1 MSELEQT
8 PQTTPTDDAAAHA
21 VDPQT
26 LQQPAQSNA
35 PTSVADIRKRS
46 QDRKQGTLIT
56 LSSGITLRIGRP
68 SVNNL
73 VKTGQLP
80 AELANAAIKVQ
91 SGTPNLTD
99 HDMKKYVEYNERI
112 VLLSVMEPKIVASD
126 PTDEQIALEDLGD
139 DDRNEIL
146 LYVNGGLEALAKFR
160 ADGSGVSA

>member
-1 MSELEQT
+1 MQPNDNSSQST
-8 PQTTPTDDAAAHA
+8 NDAAEHA
-21 VDPQT
+21 VDPAT
-26 LQQPAQSNA
+26 LTQPTQATA
-35 PTSVADIRKRS
+35 PTSVAEIRKRS
-46 QDRKQGTLIT
+46 QDRKQGQLIT

-91 SGTPNLTD
+91 SGTPNLSD

-112 VLLSVMEPKIVASD
+112 VKLSVLEPQVVDAD
-126 PTDEQIALEDLGD
+126 PNDEQIGLDELGD

-160 ADGSGVSA
+160 ADGSGVSS